1 LMVKRDCPSPIITPR
16 STLILRR
23 SQRLLSSDLQW
34 AHSLH
39 SPVKTGRTWSPGT
52 SSVTPSPTLSTML

>member
-39 SPVKTGRTWSPGT
+39 PPVKTGRT
-52 SSVTPSPTLSTML
+52 